1 MNYFDEEEKQL
12 IEWYER
18 EFDNFIK
25 VDERE
30 INRLRAI
37 FREDLDHQS
46 VNYTEVSFPVNGHDL
61 KLFKEKAKRMG
72 ISYKKLLA
80 LLVHRYTIEKKTDTN
95 SK

>member
-18 EFDNFIK
+18 EYDNFFK

-30 INRLRAI
+30 LNRLRAI
-37 FREDLDHQS
+37 FREDLDSQLE
-46 VNYTEVSFPVNGHDL
+46 NYTEVSFSVNSHDL
-61 KLFKEKAKRMG
+61 KLFIEKAKRMG

-80 LLVHRYTIEKKTDTN
+80 LLVHQYTIEKETDTN